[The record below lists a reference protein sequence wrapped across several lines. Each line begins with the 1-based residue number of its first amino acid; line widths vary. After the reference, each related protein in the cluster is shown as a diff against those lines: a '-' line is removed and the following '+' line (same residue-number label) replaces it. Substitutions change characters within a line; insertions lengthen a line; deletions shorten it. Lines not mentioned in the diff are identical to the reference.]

1 MTDPDGRVEMT
12 HYILR
17 RILMLVPTLIA
28 ITMISFFILQV
39 VPGDPARAM
48 AGIDADEKDVQAI
61 RHQLGL
67 DRPIHVQY
75 GIFLKNVVQGNFGE
89 SIRSRDDVIKQIWPR
104 FLNTLKLAVASITL
118 SIIIGIV
125 AGVIAATRKNTGA
138 DYATMG
144 LILLGISAP
153 TFWTGLLLILVF
165 SVYAGWFPAGGTGG
179 FLNLVLPAITLA
191 APSAAVTA
199 RMTRSSMLEVLQMEY
214 IKTARAKGQK
224 EIKVIFKHALKNAL
238 MPTITV
244 VGMQFGYLMGGAV
257 LVETVFTWPGL
268 GWLLVDAIFAK
279 DYPVVQAGVVFF
291 AAGFVLVNL
300 AVDILYTYVDPRVTY
315 E

>member
-1 MTDPDGRVEMT
+1 MKN
-12 HYILR
+12 YILR
-17 RILMLVPTLIA
+17 RLLMLFPTLIA

-48 AGIDADEKDVQAI
+48 AGIDAEEKDVQAI
-61 RHQLGL
+61 REQLGL
-67 DRPIHVQY
+67 DRPLYVQY
-75 GIFLKNVVQGNFGE
+75 GIFLKNVIQGNFGE

-104 FLNTLKLAVASITL
+104 FLNTLKLALASISL
-118 SIIIGIV
+118 SVVFGILIGV
-125 AGVIAATRKNTGA
+125 TAASRKNTVW
-138 DYATMG
+138 DYTTMG

-153 TFWTGLLLILVF
+153 TFWTGLLLILFF
-165 SVYAGWFPAGGTGG
+165 SVYAGCFPAGGVGG
-179 FLNLVLPAITLA
+179 FSHLFLPAITLA

-199 RMTRSSMLEVLQMEY
+199 RMTRSSMLEVLQMDY
-214 IKTARAKGQK
+214 IQTARAKGQK
-224 EIKVIFKHALKNAL
+224 EVKVVFQHALKNAL
-238 MPTITV
+238 MPTITI
-244 VGMQFGYLMGGAV
+244 VGMQFGYLLGGAV

-279 DYPVVQAGVVFF
+279 DYPVVQAGVLIF

-300 AVDILYTYVDPRVTY
+300 AVDLLYTYVDPRIHY

>member
-1 MTDPDGRVEMT
+1 
-12 HYILR
+12 
-17 RILMLVPTLIA
+17 MLIPTLIA

-48 AGIDADEKDVQAI
+48 AGIDAEEKDVQAI
-61 RHQLGL
+61 REQLGL
-67 DRPIHVQY
+67 DRPLYIQY
-75 GIFLKNVVQGNFGE
+75 GIFLKNVIQGNFGE

-104 FLNTLKLAVASITL
+104 FLNTLKLALASISL
-118 SIIIGIV
+118 SVIFGVLIGV
-125 AGVIAATRKNTGA
+125 TAATRKNTA
-138 DYATMG
+138 WDYTTMG

-153 TFWTGLLLILVF
+153 TFWTGLLLILFF
-165 SVYAGWFPAGGTGG
+165 SVYAGWFPAGGVGG
-179 FLNLVLPAITLA
+179 FFHLFLPAITLA

-199 RMTRSSMLEVLQMEY
+199 RMTRSSMLEVLQMDY
-214 IKTARAKGQK
+214 IQTARAKGQK
-224 EIKVIFKHALKNAL
+224 EIRVIFQHALKNAL
-238 MPTITV
+238 MPTITI
-244 VGMQFGYLMGGAV
+244 VGMQFGYLLGGAV

-279 DYPVVQAGVVFF
+279 DYPVVQAGVLIF

-300 AVDILYTYVDPRVTY
+300 AVDLMYTYVDPRIHY

>member
-1 MTDPDGRVEMT
+1 MTS
-12 HYILR
+12 YLIR

-48 AGIDADEKDVQAI
+48 AGIEADEKDVQAI

-67 DRPIHVQY
+67 DRPIYVQY
-75 GIFLKNVVQGNFGE
+75 GIFLKNVARGNFGE

-104 FLNTLKLAVASITL
+104 FLNTLRLSVASICI
-118 SIIIGIV
+118 SIIVGIV
-125 AGVIAATRKNTGA
+125 AGVIAATRKNTGV

-153 TFWTGLLLILVF
+153 TFWTGLLLILAL

-179 FLNLVLPAITLA
+179 LLNLVLPAVTLA

-214 IKTARAKGQK
+214 IKAARAKGQS
-224 EIKVIFKHALKNAL
+224 EVKVIFKHALKNAL
-238 MPTITV
+238 MPTVTV

-279 DYPVVQAGVVFF
+279 DYPVVQAGVIFF

-300 AVDILYTYVDPRVTY
+300 AVDILYTYIDPRITY

>member
-1 MTDPDGRVEMT
+1 MTS
-12 HYILR
+12 YLIR

-48 AGIDADEKDVQAI
+48 AGIEADEKDVQAI

-67 DRPIHVQY
+67 DRPIYVQY
-75 GIFLKNVVQGNFGE
+75 GIFLKNVARGNFGE

-104 FLNTLKLAVASITL
+104 FLNTLRLSMASICI
-118 SIIIGIV
+118 SIIVGIV
-125 AGVIAATRKNTGA
+125 AGVIAATRKNTGV

-153 TFWTGLLLILVF
+153 TFWTGLLLILAL

-179 FLNLVLPAITLA
+179 LLNLVLPAVTLA
-191 APSAAVTA
+191 APSAALTA
-199 RMTRSSMLEVLQMEY
+199 PKNRSSMIEELQMEN
-214 IKTARAKGQK
+214 IQTTRAKGQS
-224 EIKVIFKHALKNAL
+224 EVKVIFKHALKNAL
-238 MPTITV
+238 MPTVTV

-279 DYPVVQAGVVFF
+279 DYPVVQAGVIFF

-300 AVDILYTYVDPRVTY
+300 AVDILYTYIDPRITY

>member
-1 MTDPDGRVEMT
+1 MTS
-12 HYILR
+12 YLIR

-39 VPGDPARAM
+39 VPGDPARVM
-48 AGIDADEKDVQAI
+48 AGIEADEKDVQAI

-67 DRPIHVQY
+67 DRPIYVQY
-75 GIFLKNVVQGNFGE
+75 GIFLKNVARGNFGE

-104 FLNTLKLAVASITL
+104 FLNTLRLSVASICI
-118 SIIIGIV
+118 SIIVGIV
-125 AGVIAATRKNTGA
+125 AGVIAATRKNTGV

-153 TFWTGLLLILVF
+153 TFWTGLLLILAL

-179 FLNLVLPAITLA
+179 LLNLVLPAVTLA

-214 IKTARAKGQK
+214 IKAARAKGQS
-224 EIKVIFKHALKNAL
+224 EVKVIFKHALKNAL
-238 MPTITV
+238 MPTVTV

-279 DYPVVQAGVVFF
+279 DYPVVQAGVIFF

-300 AVDILYTYVDPRVTY
+300 AVDILYTYIDPRITY